1 MTADASER
9 RAALTAALGFA
20 LLQPSA
26 PELKLVHGWL
36 APGGKDVLQ
45 QGTVVV
51 VSGQYGHDK
60 PGPWTSLDWWT
71 QLPIK
76 LK

>member
-1 MTADASER
+1 MW
-9 RAALTAALGFA
+9 LY
-20 LLQPSA
+20 
-26 PELKLVHGWL
+26 GWGEQWKL

-71 QLPIK
+71 LLPVK